1 MAMTRPGR
9 MARATSP
16 CARWRHWR
24 PPGWL
29 GTRVERV
36 RHWWVMHDPAGL
48 PFCVLPG
55 PPAMLTDHNAHR
67 WD

>member
-9 MARATSP
+9 MVRATVTV
-16 CARWRHWR
+16 CAVAGLG

-36 RHWWVMHDPAGL
+36 HHWWVVHYPVGL
-48 PFCVLPG
+48 PFCVLPC
-55 PPAMLTDHNAHR
+55 PAAMLTDHNAHR